1 MTTGKSNWRILECVV
16 AAALATAIPTLAQET
31 ITYDVPGAVNG
42 VFPNMVVP
50 SGAITG
56 GYLDANNFAHGFL
69 RAPDGAITTFDV
81 PGVGGSFGSTGQSM
95 NEQGTIV
102 GSYTDTKDRVHG
114 FLRDS
119 KGRFTT
125 FDVPGSIRTVIR
137 DVNPA
142 GTIAGIYRDANN
154 VRHAYL
160 RTSNGKVTAFVSRGG
175 GPGGQ
180 RNCPTTHSSLCRRRT
195 AQGSGCERTL
205 AFRSEFHTRESGR
218 CRHRWIRCLDQQT
231 PTRFRG

>member
-1 MTTGKSNWRILECVV
+1 MTTDPKWRISLCTVV
-16 AAALATAIPTLAQET
+16 AALVTAIPMEAQKI

-42 VFPNMVVP
+42 VYPNMIVP

-69 RAPDGAITTFDV
+69 RNSDGTITTFDV

-102 GSYTDTKDRVHG
+102 GSYTDPNDRVHG
-114 FLRDS
+114 FLRDP

-137 DVNPA
+137 DINPA
-142 GTIAGIYRDANN
+142 GTTPSASSTASCVTTMATSQPSMCRG
-154 VRHAYL
+154 L
-160 RTSNGKVTAFVSRGG
+160 RVPN
-175 GPGGQ
+175 
-180 RNCPTTHSSLCRRRT
+180 
-195 AQGSGCERTL
+195 
-205 AFRSEFHTRESGR
+205 RELS
-218 CRHRWIRCLDQQT
+218 IRAE
-231 PTRFRG
+231 RFRETTSILLACITDSCARLVAPSLHSISQAPASTRAKVPFQ